1 MELILAL
8 YQTAQACG
16 APEELPFRQDPTL
29 RRLGVKLAQA
39 VFVDCDEVGDGEEL
53 FAHVVAIYTYY
64 PKGGNAIKS
73 ESCLLEKAPKVPE
86 ENFRVNIGSTKFK
99 LDCPNLP
106 N

>member
-29 RRLGVKLAQA
+29 RRLGVKLVYA

-53 FAHVVAIYTYY
+53 FALVVAIYTHY

-73 ESCLLEKAPKVPE
+73 ESYLLEKAPKVPE

-99 LDCPNLP
+99 LDYPNLP